1 MKVLIACEESQEVCK
16 AFRKMGHEAYSCDI
30 QEPSG
35 GHPEWHIF
43 GDALLA
49 LRGGADRNDGRRN
62 ARRRKLG
69 SAYCASAL
77 HLFEQRRSEAPLEE
91 PPAPRG
97 SRHKRHSRQGFIYAV
112 LVGGHSENLRRK
124 PDSEQGFCPS
134 EIYTKHP
141 AVPVWAPLHEEDLP
155 LAKRAVPAG
164 TNGRCG
170 TNGDVVPFRI
180 LQPQARGT
188 T

>member
-16 AFRKMGHEAYSCDI
+16 AFRRRGHEAYSCDI

-62 ARRRKLG
+62 ARSRKLG
-69 SAYCASAL
+69 FTYCASPL
-77 HLFEQRRSEAPLEE
+77 HIFEQCGSKAPLEG
-91 PPAPRG
+91 PPTPRG
-97 SRHKRHSRQGFIYAV
+97 PRHKRHSRQGFIYAV

-124 PDSEQGFCPS
+124 PGSEQGFCSS

-141 AVPVWAPLHEEDLP
+141 TVPVRAPIHEEDVP
-155 LAKRAVPAG
+155 LAKRAFPTG

-170 TNGDVVPFRI
+170 IDGDVVPV
-180 LQPQARGT
+180 
-188 T
+188 